1 VRQALLPHIRRRLRR
16 RCYAVADREITRIEV
31 ADLYF
36 PIRQMQE
43 DFEDGQLPETL
54 VKAQDAIVFGAALR
68 HR

>member
-1 VRQALLPHIRRRLRR
+1 
-16 RCYAVADREITRIEV
+16 VADV
-31 ADLYF
+31 YF